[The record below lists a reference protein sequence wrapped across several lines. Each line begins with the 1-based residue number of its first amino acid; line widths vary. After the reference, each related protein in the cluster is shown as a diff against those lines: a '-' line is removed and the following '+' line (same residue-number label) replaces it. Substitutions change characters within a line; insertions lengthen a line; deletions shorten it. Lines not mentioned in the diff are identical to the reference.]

1 MKQQNL
7 FLEECGH
14 KNFVESAKIRNNLK
28 AKSKTVQ
35 NVHFGNYV
43 KMKGRGLHRIL
54 AVATIDCVSTM
65 ELNEVKWVKQIIIQ
79 GLMCVTVKF
88 DTIISLSDQ
97 GTRDGGK
104 ISDLKLIFSQ
114 TG

>member
-14 KNFVESAKIRNNLK
+14 KNFVESAKILKIILKPK
-28 AKSKTVQ
+28 AKPFKMCI
-35 NVHFGNYV
+35 GNYV

-79 GLMCVTVKF
+79 GLMCECVTVKF
-88 DTIISLSDQ
+88 DTI
-97 GTRDGGK
+97 T
-104 ISDLKLIFSQ
+104 
-114 TG
+114 